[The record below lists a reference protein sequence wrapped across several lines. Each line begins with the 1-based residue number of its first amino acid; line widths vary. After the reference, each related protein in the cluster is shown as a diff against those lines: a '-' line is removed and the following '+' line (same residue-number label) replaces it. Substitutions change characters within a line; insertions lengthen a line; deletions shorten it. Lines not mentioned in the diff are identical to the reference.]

1 MKSLIVFMLLFGS
14 PILAVN
20 ASGVYQ
26 TSEAFLQE
34 VFKSAPPAP
43 QTVWLTG
50 EIRKAAEQILQ
61 HQPTSL
67 RVRYWLKDKRSGWV
81 LDEIGKEKPITVG
94 VLVNDNRIEHIRV
107 LVFRESRGY
116 EVRHAFFTDQF
127 KQAGLKRDLQL
138 DRHIDGITGAT
149 LSVRALT
156 KLSRL
161 ALYLHSQVVT
171 KHDSP

>member
-1 MKSLIVFMLLFGS
+1 MKSLIVFILLFGS

-26 TSEAFLQE
+26 TPEAFLQE
-34 VFKSAPPAP
+34 VFKGAPPAP

-50 EIRKAAEQILQ
+50 EIRKAAEKILQ
-61 HQPTSL
+61 HKPSSL
-67 RVRYWLKDKRSGWV
+67 RVRYWLQGKRSGWV
-81 LDEIGKEKPITVG
+81 LEEIGKEKPITVG
-94 VLVNDNRIEHIRV
+94 VAVNDNRLEHIRV

-116 EVRHAFFTDQF
+116 EVRHAFFTEQF
-127 KQAGLKRDLQL
+127 KQTRLKQDLQL
-138 DRHIDGITGAT
+138 DRLIDGITGAT

-161 ALYLHSQVVT
+161 ALYLHKQVVT
-171 KHDSP
+171 QHDAP